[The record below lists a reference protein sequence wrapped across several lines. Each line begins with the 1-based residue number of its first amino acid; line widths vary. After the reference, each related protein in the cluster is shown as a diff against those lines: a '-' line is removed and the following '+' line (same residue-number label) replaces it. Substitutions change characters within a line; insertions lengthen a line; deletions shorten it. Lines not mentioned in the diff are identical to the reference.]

1 MLIMRDPSR
10 LAKVMEWKVDSLATR
25 TGKSSMA
32 ITIILMVLSLSAWI
46 IFLTGFAMRN
56 HWTVAEL
63 DKTFEHEFFCWWGL
77 VIGVPMSCLT
87 LLLYTYCCHILL
99 GVAYFLLAQLTLVFA
114 GGVVNINAQRIIG
127 YYDVEEEDEYFNK
140 FVVLEF
146 SAAIIFI
153 IFQMVLIL
161 VLFLFLFRG
170 LTKLSSY
177 VHYSQFGRDLHYNPI
192 DD

>member
-1 MLIMRDPSR
+1 MQLKI
-10 LAKVMEWKVDSLATR
+10 DSLATR
-25 TGKSSMA
+25 TGRSSVIFT
-32 ITIILMVLSLSAWI
+32 ITLMVLSLSAWI

-63 DKTFEHEFFCWWGL
+63 DNTFEHEFFCWWGL
-77 VIGVPMSCLT
+77 VFCVPISCLV
-87 LLLYTYCCHILL
+87 LLLYSYCCHVLL
-99 GVAYFLLAQLTLVFA
+99 GIVYFMLAQLSLVFS

-127 YYDVEEEDEYFNK
+127 FYNVEEDDEYFNK

-153 IFQMVLIL
+153 IFQMMLLL
-161 VLFLFLFRG
+161 VMFLFLFRG
-170 LTKLSSY
+170 LNKLSNY

>member
-1 MLIMRDPSR
+1 MLYSRR
-10 LAKVMEWKVDSLATR
+10 LAKIMELKSDSLATR
-25 TGKSSMA
+25 TGKSSV
-32 ITIILMVLSLSAWI
+32 IFTILLMVLSLAAWI

-63 DKTFEHEFFCWWGL
+63 DKTFEHEFFCWWAL
-77 VIGVPMSCLT
+77 VFFVPLSSLV

-99 GVAYFLLAQLTLVFA
+99 GMTYFTLAQLTLVFA

-127 YYDVEEEDEYFNK
+127 FYDVNEDDEYFNK

-146 SAAIIFI
+146 SAAILFI
-153 IFQMVLIL
+153 IFQMVLNLIM
-161 VLFLFLFRG
+161 FLFLFRG

-177 VHYSQFGRDLHYNPI
+177 VHYSQYGRDMHYNPI